1 MGRKHISISL
11 DLCIL
16 PRRTACIYIHV
27 ILYICISISVSISLS
42 FFLSAFV
49 SLRFCVLFIVPTH
62 VYLLLSLFV
71 FPACSHTAH
80 LHDSLHL
87 PPSLLLS
94 LAHSLCACARRSV
107 AITHLGVLDLGGS
120 IEFGHNYFK
129 EFLGFYHRDR
139 CIWEVWSQNPPKYAH
154 VYACACVCMRGC
166 SNFAVWFFLSLPHF
180 VYLFIPLLS
189 ISLSVMMVVHSE
201 Q

>member
-1 MGRKHISISL
+1 M
-11 DLCIL
+11 
-16 PRRTACIYIHV
+16 Y
-27 ILYICISISVSISLS
+27 LYTCNPLYLYFYLRLYLSVLL

-71 FPACSHTAH
+71 FPACSHAAH

-139 CIWEVWSQNPPKYAH
+139 CIWEIWSQNPLNTPMCMR
-154 VYACACVCMRGC
+154 VRACACVGVLI
-166 SNFAVWFFLSLPHF
+166 SQFDFFLSLPHF

-189 ISLSVMMVVHSE
+189 ISLSVMMFVHS
-201 Q
+201 QQ

>member
-1 MGRKHISISL
+1 MYSASSY
-11 DLCIL
+11 CM
-16 PRRTACIYIHV
+16 Y
-27 ILYICISISVSISLS
+27 LYTCNPLYLYFYLRLYLSVLL

-87 PPSLLLS
+87 PPSLPPPLSRSLS
-94 LAHSLCACARRSV
+94 LCVWAKERSHNTFGGFGLRGVPLSLDIIILKNFYSF
-107 AITHLGVLDLGGS
+107 ITGTDAFGRFDLRTPL
-120 IEFGHNYFK
+120 NTPMCM
-129 EFLGFYHRDR
+129 RVR
-139 CIWEVWSQNPPKYAH
+139 
-154 VYACACVCMRGC
+154 ACACVGVLI
-166 SNFAVWFFLSLPHF
+166 SQFDFFLSLPHF

-189 ISLSVMMVVHSE
+189 ISLSVMMFVHS
-201 Q
+201 QQ